1 MASSKRG
8 KSSLNQMVLTLR
20 VLDNFVPYWLIVPW
34 LMKRVLK
41 TLIIKNFASYTFNAR
56 RLKKGLEE
64 KLVKKRFESVGVK
77 LEIESRD
84 PRFYHLNVLFL

>member
-64 KLVKKRFESVGVK
+64 KLVKNDSKASG
-77 LEIESRD
+77 
-84 PRFYHLNVLFL
+84 

>member
-1 MASSKRG
+1 M
-8 KSSLNQMVLTLR
+8 MLTLR

-56 RLKKGLEE
+56 HLKKGLEE
-64 KLVKKRFESVGVK
+64 KLVKNDSKASG
-77 LEIESRD
+77 
-84 PRFYHLNVLFL
+84 

>member
-20 VLDNFVPYWLIVPW
+20 VLDNFVPYLLIVPW

-56 RLKKGLEE
+56 HLKKGLEE
-64 KLVKKRFESVGVK
+64 KLVKNDSKASG
-77 LEIESRD
+77 
-84 PRFYHLNVLFL
+84 

>member
-20 VLDNFVPYWLIVPW
+20 VFDNFVPYWLIVPW

-56 RLKKGLEE
+56 HLKKGLEE
-64 KLVKKRFESVGVK
+64 KLVKNDSKASG
-77 LEIESRD
+77 
-84 PRFYHLNVLFL
+84 

>member
-1 MASSKRG
+1 
-8 KSSLNQMVLTLR
+8 MVLTLR

-34 LMKRVLK
+34 LMKRVIE

-56 RLKKGLEE
+56 HLK
-64 KLVKKRFESVGVK
+64 SVGVK

>member
-1 MASSKRG
+1 
-8 KSSLNQMVLTLR
+8 MVLTLR

-56 RLKKGLEE
+56 HLKKGLEE
-64 KLVKKRFESVGVK
+64 KLIKNDSKASG
-77 LEIESRD
+77 
-84 PRFYHLNVLFL
+84 

>member
-1 MASSKRG
+1 
-8 KSSLNQMVLTLR
+8 MVLTLR

-56 RLKKGLEE
+56 HLKKGLEE
-64 KLVKKRFESVGVK
+64 KLVKNDSKASG
-77 LEIESRD
+77 
-84 PRFYHLNVLFL
+84 

>member
-1 MASSKRG
+1 
-8 KSSLNQMVLTLR
+8 MVLTLR

-56 RLKKGLEE
+56 DLKKGLEE
-64 KLVKKRFESVGVK
+64 KLVKNDSKASG
-77 LEIESRD
+77 
-84 PRFYHLNVLFL
+84 

>member
-41 TLIIKNFASYTFNAR
+41 TLIIKNFASYTFMQ
-56 RLKKGLEE
+56 
-64 KLVKKRFESVGVK
+64 
-77 LEIESRD
+77 D
-84 PRFYHLNVLFL
+84 T